1 MDAEVTMPVVDEQLS
16 PRDERPE
23 PSRRIQPLR
32 TLLLW
37 VVPTVV
43 GLVALFFFGRG
54 GTVASTDN
62 AYIKQD
68 RVDVTALVS
77 ADVRQ
82 VHVRENAR
90 VQRGDLIL
98 TLETN
103 KLHAAEGRAAAD
115 LANARLT
122 VQSMQ
127 AEYQAKLGEVRLARE
142 TAQYANREYA
152 RERELVERKLVAQA
166 ALDEAHQA
174 ADLANGQIALLELQ
188 LSEAKAKL
196 GGNPAIQIDQHP
208 SVQAA
213 AAELARVRVDLQNAE
228 VRAPRAGIVSHLPQ
242 VGDHVEDGKA
252 AFSIV
257 TNDEVYVEANF
268 KETDLGWVK
277 PGQSARIEVDLYP
290 GYVWHGRVDSVAQA
304 TGAEFSLLPAQNA
317 SGNWVKV
324 VQRIPV
330 RVAIERTASSP
341 TLRSG
346 ASAEV
351 SIETDAPTRMQR
363 WIARLRG

>member
-1 MDAEVTMPVVDEQLS
+1 V
-16 PRDERPE
+16 
-23 PSRRIQPLR
+23 
-32 TLLLW
+32 LLW
-37 VVPTVV
+37 VVPIVV
-43 GLVALFFFGRG
+43 VLVALFFFGRG
-54 GTVASTDN
+54 GSVASTDN
-62 AYIKQD
+62 AYVKQD

-90 VQRGDLIL
+90 VERGDPVL
-98 TLETN
+98 TLETD
-103 KLHAAEGRAAAD
+103 KLHAAEDRAAAD
-115 LANARLT
+115 LASAKLA
-122 VQSMQ
+122 VQSLR

-152 RERELVERKLVAQA
+152 RQRELVERKLVAQT
-166 ALDEAHQA
+166 ALDDAHRS

-188 LSEAKAKL
+188 LAEAKAKL
-196 GGNPAIQIDQHP
+196 GGNPDVPVDQHP

-213 AAELARVRVDLQNAE
+213 AAELDRARVDLQNAE
-228 VRAPRAGIVSHLPQ
+228 VRAPRSGIVSHLPQ

-252 AFSIV
+252 AFAIV

-277 PGQSARIEVDLYP
+277 PGQVARVKVDLYP
-290 GYVWHGRVDSVAQA
+290 GYVWSGHVESVAQA

-330 RVAIERTASSP
+330 RIAIEQTESSP
-341 TLRSG
+341 ALRSG

-351 SIETDAPTRMQR
+351 SIQTDAPTRFKR
-363 WIARLRG
+363 WLARVHG